1 MHDDNEWI
9 ALLENEYDEYIIN
22 KKRKKE
28 KKEKKKFDWEFE
40 EYLKKK
46 GWMTTVEWTEKCM
59 KEIVNKKKQKL
70 EIVSNSSSILEI
82 PPDYYIRES
91 SQNMVPDKIE

>member
-9 ALLENEYDEYIIN
+9 SLLENEYDEYIKN

-28 KKEKKKFDWEFE
+28 KKIDWEFE

-70 EIVSNSSSILEI
+70 EIVSNSSLILNI

-91 SQNMVPDKIE
+91 SQNMVSDKKIKIE